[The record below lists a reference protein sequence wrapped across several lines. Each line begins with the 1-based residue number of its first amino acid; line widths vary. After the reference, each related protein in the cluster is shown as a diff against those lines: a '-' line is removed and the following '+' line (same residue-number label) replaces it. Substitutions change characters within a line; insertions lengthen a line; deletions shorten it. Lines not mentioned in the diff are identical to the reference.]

1 MPLAFVTGGSR
12 GIGRAIVLDL
22 ARAGFDTV
30 ITFQASVD
38 AAEKVA
44 DEVRGLGRTAHLAQF
59 DIGSGED
66 AEARVTELV
75 KTLGCPDALVNNAG
89 ITKDGLFAMMS
100 RASWEAVMT
109 TNVGGLFSVTRP
121 VLRQMIRRRS
131 GRIVNLASITGERGN
146 GGQVNYAASKA
157 AIIGATKALALEV
170 ASRGITVNAVSP
182 GFITTDMTANVD
194 SERMN
199 GLIPMGRPGTPDE
212 VAAAVTFL
220 CSAGASYITGQVLS
234 VNGGLGT

>member
-1 MPLAFVTGGSR
+1 MPLALITGGSR

-30 ITFQASVD
+30 ITFNANAE
-38 AAEKVA
+38 AAERVA
-44 DEVRGLGRTAHLAQF
+44 GEVRALGRQAHLAQF
-59 DIGSGED
+59 DIGSGEQ
-66 AEARVTELV
+66 AENAVTELV
-75 KTLGCPDALVNNAG
+75 KTHGCPDALINNAG

-100 RASWEAVMT
+100 RGSWDTVIN

-182 GFITTDMTANVD
+182 GFIATDMTAGID
-194 SERMN
+194 SAKMN
-199 GLIPMGRPGTPDE
+199 DLIPMGRAGTPDE
-212 VAAAVTFL
+212 VAGAVTFL
-220 CSAGASYITGQVLS
+220 CSSAASYITGQVLS

>member
-1 MPLAFVTGGSR
+1 MPLALVTGASR
-12 GIGRAIVLDL
+12 GIGRAIALDL
-22 ARAGFDTV
+22 ARAGFDA
-30 ITFQASVD
+30 ILTFQSNTE
-38 AAEKVA
+38 AAERVA
-44 DEVRGLGRTAHLAQF
+44 HEIRSLGRTAHLAQF
-59 DIGSGED
+59 DVGSGDE

-75 KTLGCPDALVNNAG
+75 KTIGCPDALVNNAG

-100 RASWEAVMT
+100 RTSWDAVMT

-182 GFITTDMTANVD
+182 GFITTDMTASVD
-194 SERMN
+194 AERMR

-220 CSAGASYITGQVLS
+220 CSAAASYITGQVLS